1 MSAPTGTGA
10 PVTAQEQTDLA
21 PEETL
26 HSANAGVVVL
36 REAQLEGR
44 HRAAGRRLSHGIAR
58 RINERHRGSV
68 TVLLYEEAFGVQ
80 DRVHW
85 LVHARS
91 LDDYDEL
98 ARTMRDDGALREI
111 ATGEEARAADG
122 GWAAMFVAGSVR
134 ETLLIP
140 QSWGMYGTEDTALG
154 EVAVR
159 GGRFTVLP
167 ARHQTTVPAGRILHS
182 ANAGLVAHRSA
193 QPRYRFRGE
202 ARAFARE
209 VAESINVR
217 QVGETAVFV
226 YEEAFGAA
234 DRIHWLIHM
243 RSLSS
248 YYPLIDMHIQM
259 DDEVRDIYVRR
270 RFADERGEGAWSELF
285 VEGSMRDVAL
295 APLYWG
301 VLG

>member
-1 MSAPTGTGA
+1 MAAP
-10 PVTAQEQTDLA
+10 PILTAQTQTDLA
-21 PEETL
+21 PQEVL

-36 REAQLEGR
+36 RRAQLDSR
-44 HRAAGRRLSHGIAR
+44 FRAAGRELVQRIAR
-58 RINERHRGSV
+58 RINESHRGRV
-68 TVLLYEEAFGVQ
+68 TVFLYEEAFGVL
-80 DRVHW
+80 DRIHW
-85 LVHARS
+85 VLHARS

-98 ARTMRDDGALREI
+98 ARTMRDDAVLRELLTAEEVRT
-111 ATGEEARAADG
+111 ATDG
-122 GWAAMFVAGSVR
+122 AGWGAMFLSGGAR

-167 ARHQTTVPAGRILHS
+167 ARHQTTVAAADLLHT

-217 QVGETAVFV
+217 QVGATAVFV
-226 YEEAFGAA
+226 YEEAFGDA

-248 YYPLIDMHIQM
+248 YYPLIDMHIKM
-259 DDEVRDIYVRR
+259 DEELRDIYVRR
-270 RFADERGEGAWSELF
+270 RFSDERGEGTWSELF
-285 VEGSMRDVAL
+285 VEGSMRDVAM
-295 APLYWG
+295 APLSWG
-301 VLG
+301 VLD